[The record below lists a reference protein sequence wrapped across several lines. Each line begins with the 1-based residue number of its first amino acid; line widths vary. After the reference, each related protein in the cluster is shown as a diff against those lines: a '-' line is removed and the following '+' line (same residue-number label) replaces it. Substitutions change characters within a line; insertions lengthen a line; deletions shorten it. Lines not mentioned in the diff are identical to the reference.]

1 MLSAA
6 IIGSGPNGLS
16 AAIVLAAAGIATT
29 VFERN
34 LQIGGACSTAE
45 TTLPKFRQDLGSSA
59 YPMGIE
65 SPFFRSL
72 PVDIPWI
79 EPTAPCAHPLD
90 DGTAIM
96 LEHSMEDTI
105 DTLDACDRSR
115 YRSLIA
121 PLASEFGKLAEDIL
135 GPIQHIPRHP
145 FVLARFGSSALLSAA
160 SLARSHFAGKRA
172 QALFA
177 GMATHSVLS
186 LETAASAAV
195 GLILM
200 AAGHSRGWPILRG
213 GAQALP
219 DALARYLEELGG
231 RIEIGREVTDLPE
244 TDLILA
250 GVTPRQLLRIAG
262 SHLPPGYRRRL
273 EHFGYGA
280 GAFKIDY
287 ALSAPIP
294 WTAPECSRAATVH
307 IGGSLEEIAESERN
321 FTSDRPFVLLGQPSL
336 FDPTRA
342 PVGQHTAW
350 AYCHVP
356 NGSAKDYTES
366 IERQIARFAPDFRDC
381 ILARSVSSPAAL
393 ERWNPNLIG
402 GDFLGGAMD
411 IRQLLFRPTR
421 SLYRT
426 PRHNL
431 YLCGASTPPGGGVH
445 GMAGYYAAMAALAD
459 WTRQFRTVLRG
470 R

>member
-1 MLSAA
+1 MLTAA

-16 AAIVLAAAGIATT
+16 AAIVLARAGIPTT

-59 YPMGIE
+59 YPMGLA

-72 PVDIPWI
+72 PIDIPWI

-90 DGTAIM
+90 DGTAVM
-96 LEHSMEDTI
+96 LEHSIEATVA
-105 DTLDACDRSR
+105 TLDACDHNR
-115 YRSLIA
+115 YRSLVT
-121 PLASEFGKLAEDIL
+121 PLASQFAELVKDVL

-145 FVLARFGSSALLSAA
+145 FVLARFGLSAFLSAA
-160 SLARSHFAGKRA
+160 SLARFHFTGKRA
-172 QALFA
+172 QAFFA
-177 GMATHSVLS
+177 GMATHSVLP
-186 LETAASAAV
+186 LETPASAAV

-200 AAGHSRGWPILRG
+200 AAGHAGGWPILRG

-219 DALARYLEELGG
+219 DALARYLNNLGG
-231 RIEIGREVTDLPE
+231 RVEIGHEITQLPE
-244 TDLILA
+244 ADLILA
-250 GVTPRQLLRIAG
+250 GITPRQLLRIAG
-262 SHLPPGYRRRL
+262 SHLPMTYRRRL
-273 EHFGYGA
+273 ERFRYGA

-294 WTAPECSRAATVH
+294 WTAPECLRAATVH
-307 IGGSLEEIAESERN
+307 VGGSLEEIADSERH
-321 FTSDRPFVLLGQPSL
+321 FTSARPFVLLGQPSL
-336 FDPTRA
+336 FDSSRA

-356 NGSAKDYTES
+356 NGSERDYTES
-366 IERQIARFAPDFRDC
+366 IERQIVRFAPDFRDC
-381 ILARSVSSPAAL
+381 ILARTISPPAAL

-402 GDFLGGAMD
+402 GDFLGGTMD
-411 IRQLLFRPTR
+411 IRQVLFRPTR

-426 PRHNL
+426 ARPNL

-445 GMAGYYAAMAALAD
+445 GMAGYHAALTALAD
-459 WTRQFRTVLRG
+459 SNR
-470 R
+470 